1 MAPPPAVPGLPYIL
15 QGWVAKN
22 SGLAPCEMKGEND
35 CTARAR
41 ARVVKTSRMRLP
53 ARLLFGL
60 LVAATLLQSV
70 SAKKRNN
77 GGSRK
82 AATRKK
88 ECEQITCADVHAD
101 DAVMPRDNCVQQ
113 CLSAECYQQ
122 VYADNELEPGEL
134 DTKRSREFTQC
145 VTKEARNNRASFSA
159 AAGAA
164 LPEEPESED
173 ARDGGAKQ
181 KAGASDAVHDSDS
194 RGSVEL

>member
-1 MAPPPAVPGLPYIL
+1 
-15 QGWVAKN
+15 
-22 SGLAPCEMKGEND
+22 
-35 CTARAR
+35 
-41 ARVVKTSRMRLP
+41 MRLHP
-53 ARLLFGL
+53 APLLFGL
-60 LVAATLLQSV
+60 LVAATQLQGV

-88 ECEQITCADVHAD
+88 ECEQITCVDAHAD

-122 VYADNELEPGEL
+122 VYADSELEPGEI

-145 VTKEARNNRASFSA
+145 VTKEARNNRASFGA
-159 AAGAA
+159 AAKPG
-164 LPEEPESED
+164 SD
-173 ARDGGAKQ
+173 ARDGGAKE
-181 KAGASDAVHDSDS
+181 KAGASDTGHDSDN

>member
-1 MAPPPAVPGLPYIL
+1 
-15 QGWVAKN
+15 
-22 SGLAPCEMKGEND
+22 
-35 CTARAR
+35 
-41 ARVVKTSRMRLP
+41 MRLHP
-53 ARLLFGL
+53 AKLLVGL
-60 LVAATLLQSV
+60 FVAATLLQGV

-122 VYADNELEPGEL
+122 VYADSELEPGEI

-145 VTKEARNNRASFSA
+145 VTKEARNNRASFGA
-159 AAGAA
+159 AA
-164 LPEEPESED
+164 
-173 ARDGGAKQ
+173 Q
-181 KAGASDAVHDSDS
+181 
-194 RGSVEL
+194 